1 MTSSEYENASSIEA
15 HNNQKLSLLR
25 EFSKIHK
32 SESSPLT
39 KEEAYKFLTSKGN
52 FENKFIEKI
61 MKGCFPNEEQN
72 ITVGEFIKNLIYVHR
87 EINNS
92 NIQINL
98 AYQKKKQLLEE
109 LKENL
114 KKNQNEILNDEGL
127 SYNSIVKIDLF
138 ECSLKN
144 PNYEKYIIKIS
155 SNENTFETKPF
166 KANEILENEKYE
178 FKPKT
183 KNDIIIFELREIID
197 EDNDDNN
204 LTGQASLDLNEL
216 KKQEEYEILL
226 NIPSKENS
234 SDVNSQ
240 DNIAGTI
247 KAKVIFIWSYLDYYK
262 EQLNSENQLF
272 QKLEANLNKTQSYL
286 NQLKSIDA
294 FNDNINNNVNG
305 NIKINNIR
313 IVSEGNEINKKRRN
327 NNNNNDDNL
336 IFDLQNMNIENFHD
350 LSKELPYEKK
360 TQIYYLFILWVVV
373 FIVENFSKND
383 FVNGLTA
390 IFTIISITYANKFL
404 NYGKILMISSIVF
417 DLIWILFCSKSY
429 WKGKEGFIHFLGAL
443 FTLVS
448 IGVKGFIIYILTMKN
463 K

>member
-109 LKENL
+109 LNENL

-183 KNDIIIFELREIID
+183 K
-197 EDNDDNN
+197 
-204 LTGQASLDLNEL
+204 
-216 KKQEEYEILL
+216 LL
-226 NIPSKENS
+226 
-234 SDVNSQ
+234 
-240 DNIAGTI
+240 
-247 KAKVIFIWSYLDYYK
+247 
-262 EQLNSENQLF
+262 
-272 QKLEANLNKTQSYL
+272 YL
-286 NQLKSIDA
+286 N
-294 FNDNINNNVNG
+294 
-305 NIKINNIR
+305 
-313 IVSEGNEINKKRRN
+313 
-327 NNNNNDDNL
+327 
-336 IFDLQNMNIENFHD
+336 
-350 LSKELPYEKK
+350 
-360 TQIYYLFILWVVV
+360 
-373 FIVENFSKND
+373 
-383 FVNGLTA
+383 
-390 IFTIISITYANKFL
+390 
-404 NYGKILMISSIVF
+404 
-417 DLIWILFCSKSY
+417 
-429 WKGKEGFIHFLGAL
+429 
-443 FTLVS
+443 
-448 IGVKGFIIYILTMKN
+448 
-463 K
+463 